1 MSLSH
6 SLINQDFLS
15 TCETFVAIPKTMM
28 FIQSMLGI
36 KVNKTRETLPNVLV
50 EYLGSA
56 RAGFQFS
63 MLARYHPIDVV
74 ALMEKVCPHQ
84 NSGYLFLLF

>member
-1 MSLSH
+1 MSVP
-6 SLINQDFLS
+6 LINKPGLSFHLRDVCRNPQDHD
-15 TCETFVAIPKTMM
+15 V
-28 FIQSMLGI
+28 QSMLGI

-63 MLARYHPIDVV
+63 MLTRYHPIDVV
-74 ALMEKVCPHQ
+74 ALMEGVCPHQ